1 MVPIDLNLQVCGN
14 IRDSISKGISMS
26 ATMSSRSLSLYP
38 FLLVL
43 FIGTTCSSMIGPFM
57 AYYIVE
63 GLGRAPWTISLY
75 AAGVTVLGIICTRT
89 FGRWLDAGI
98 APFPLIGVALAGY
111 LLATSALSISP
122 SFRIVLTFGVL
133 GFGLSSSAVSTMFS
147 LGAVVAERGK
157 ITRSRSNAF
166 LRATTSTAW
175 MIGPAVA
182 FLFAERFGEAAVF
195 KLAFALA
202 CCWALMWWIIIP
214 RDMTLRPKS
223 GSVHAHSSNKDVGLW
238 LAAAFVFCLSSAHSL
253 TFSALPLFYVREV
266 GLPGYAPGTAF
277 SMKTFVEVLAIF
289 TTPMIISRFGLK
301 GPLVA
306 VALLATVTILLLSYV
321 QTYPQMLAGAALE
334 GLYYGL
340 YASIGISF
348 VQSFSGDRPAQ
359 ATALY
364 WNVLSVSGI
373 LAGPAT
379 GLIAQVYDFRAVI
392 RVASVV
398 AAFAALLLFT
408 SMFRKHSR

>member
-1 MVPIDLNLQVCGN
+1 
-14 IRDSISKGISMS
+14 MS
-26 ATMSSRSLSLYP
+26 ATISRHSLSLYP

-63 GLGRAPWTISLY
+63 GLGRAPWTISVY
-75 AAGVTVLGIICTRT
+75 ATGVTVIGIICTRT
-89 FGRWLDAGI
+89 FGRWLDAGTP
-98 APFPLIGVALAGY
+98 PFSLIGVALAGY
-111 LLATSALSISP
+111 LVATSALSISP
-122 SFRIVLTFGVL
+122 SLWFLLSFGVF
-133 GFGLSSSAVSTMFS
+133 GFGLSNSAVSTMFS
-147 LGAVVAERGK
+147 LGAVLAERDK
-157 ITRSRSNAF
+157 MPRSRGNAF

-175 MIGPAVA
+175 MIGPALA
-182 FLFAERFGEAAVF
+182 FLVAERFGEAAVF

-202 CCWALMWWIIIP
+202 CCWAVMWWIIIP
-214 RDMTLRPKS
+214 RATTLRPKPES
-223 GSVHAHSSNKDVGLW
+223 AVSQFPNQNVDLW
-238 LAAAFVFCLSSAHSL
+238 LAAAFVFCLSLAHSL
-253 TFSALPLFYVREV
+253 TFSALPLFYITEV

-277 SMKTFVEVLAIF
+277 SMKTFVEIFAIF
-289 TTPMIISRFGLK
+289 TTPVIISRFGLK

-306 VALLATVTILLLSYV
+306 VALLATITILLLSYI
-321 QTYPQMLAGAALE
+321 QTFPQMLAGAALE

-348 VQSFSGDRPAQ
+348 MQSFSGDRPAQ

-379 GLIAQVYDFRAVI
+379 GIIAQASDFRTVI

-398 AAFAALLLFT
+398 AASAALLLFI
-408 SMFRKHSR
+408 SMFRMRPK

>member
-1 MVPIDLNLQVCGN
+1 MISTTD
-14 IRDSISKGISMS
+14 IRSP
-26 ATMSSRSLSLYP
+26 TLYP

-43 FIGTTCSSMIGPFM
+43 FTGTICSSMVGSFM

-63 GLGRAPWTISLY
+63 GLGGAPWTISLY
-75 AAGVTVLGIICTRT
+75 AGGVTVLGIICTRT
-89 FGRWLDAGI
+89 FGRWLDAGVT
-98 APFPLIGVALAGY
+98 PFPLIGVALAGY
-111 LLATSALSISP
+111 LLAATALSISP
-122 SFRIVLTFGVL
+122 SFWAVFSFGVL

-147 LGAVVAERGK
+147 LGPVVTEQVHMTRG
-157 ITRSRSNAF
+157 RSNAF

-182 FLFAERFGEAAVF
+182 FLFSERFGEGAVF
-195 KLAFALA
+195 KLALALA
-202 CCWALMWWIIIP
+202 ICWALMWWRIIP
-214 RDMTLRPKS
+214 REMTLRPKARS
-223 GSVHAHSSNKDVGLW
+223 GQIVSARKPMGLW

-266 GLPGYAPGTAF
+266 GLPGYAPGMAF
-277 SMKTFVEVLAIF
+277 SMKTFVEVFAIF
-289 TTPMIISRFGLK
+289 TTPTIISRFGLK
-301 GPLVA
+301 GPLVVVA
-306 VALLATVTILLLSYV
+306 VLATVTILLLSYV

-340 YASIGISF
+340 YASIGLSF
-348 VQSFSGDRPAQ
+348 LQSFSGDRPAQ

-379 GLIAQVYDFRAVI
+379 GLIAQYYDFRAVI
-392 RVASVV
+392 LVASAV
-398 AAFAALLLFT
+398 AAFAALLLFAST
-408 SMFRKHSR
+408 FLKRLR

>member
-1 MVPIDLNLQVCGN
+1 MTATT
-14 IRDSISKGISMS
+14 SI
-26 ATMSSRSLSLYP
+26 RSLSIYP

-43 FIGTTCSSMIGPFM
+43 FIGTICSSMVGSFM
-57 AYYIVE
+57 AYYIVD

-89 FGRWLDAGI
+89 FGRWLDAGV
-98 APFPLIGVALAGY
+98 APFPLIGAALGGY
-111 LLATSALSISP
+111 LLATTALSISP
-122 SFRIVLTFGVL
+122 SFWIVLSFGVL

-147 LGAVVAERGK
+147 LGAVVAERCMMPRG
-157 ITRSRSNAF
+157 RSNAF
-166 LRATTSTAW
+166 LRATVSTAW
-175 MIGPAVA
+175 MVGPAMA
-182 FLFAERFGEAAVF
+182 FLFSERFGEAAVF
-195 KLAFALA
+195 KLALVLA
-202 CCWALMWWIIIP
+202 IIWALMWWRIIP
-214 RDMTLRPKS
+214 REMTLRPRT
-223 GSVHAHSSNKDVGLW
+223 GSVESASIRKPDGLW
-238 LAAAFVFCLSSAHSL
+238 LAAVFVFCLSSAHSL

-266 GLPGYAPGTAF
+266 GLPGDAPGMAF
-277 SMKTFVEVLAIF
+277 SMKTFVEVFAIF

-301 GPLVA
+301 GPLVV
-306 VALLATVTILLLSYV
+306 VALMATVTILLLSYV

-348 VQSFSGDRPAQ
+348 MQSFSGNRPAQ

-379 GLIAQVYDFRAVI
+379 GLIAQAYNFRTVVL
-392 RVASVV
+392 VASAV
-398 AAFAALLLFT
+398 AAFAALLLFG
-408 SMFRKHSR
+408 SMLRQHVR